1 MNKEAPSDL
10 LHLDQQ
16 ICFPLYATAR
26 LVVKLYQP
34 VLTKLGLTYPQY
46 LVLLSLWEKDQKTVS
61 ELSEQLV
68 LESNTLTPL
77 LKRLA
82 AKKLLVRK
90 RSLADER
97 STIIS
102 LTAAGKK
109 MRTKALGVPLH
120 VSNCLHSEALDQKEL
135 IALRKTLQNLLNKL
149 R

>member
-1 MNKEAPSDL
+1 MKKEAPSDL

-46 LVLLSLWEKDQKTVS
+46 LVLLSLWEKDKKTVS
-61 ELSEQLV
+61 QLSEQLV

-82 AKKLLVRK
+82 AKKLLARK
-90 RSLADER
+90 RSPVDER

-120 VSNCLHSEALDQKEL
+120 VINCLHSEALNQKEL
-135 IALRKTLQNLLNKL
+135 MALRKTLQNLLANL